1 MSDGGAPLCRTEVR
15 PRVGDTSGWTLEL
28 REARRSPK
36 EKSTRGGLDFK
47 VENPQK
53 SPKQASQS
61 IIHILTIR

>member
-36 EKSTRGGLDFK
+36 EKSTRGGLD
-47 VENPQK
+47 V
-53 SPKQASQS
+53 
-61 IIHILTIR
+61 RVV